1 MMMMM
6 SVNEESW
13 HHKISDFGF
22 IEMILSI
29 MKMRITPVKKGKNND
44 DSREISDNNIDE
56 ETKLRKCWLPGA
68 IS

>member
-13 HHKISDFGF
+13 RHKISDFGF

-29 MKMRITPVKKGKNND
+29 MKMRITLVKITRGKNND
-44 DSREISDNNIDE
+44 DKR
-56 ETKLRKCWLPGA
+56 
-68 IS
+68 